1 TPPRRARAEL
11 PRRARPGRR
20 RDRGPDRSGPAG
32 RPGPDAR
39 PPGRGDRPAGGSA
52 GASGALRGGERVRSR
67 RAWRAHPAP
76 LLSRRPGSPRAGPP
90 RLDDGGDAPRAGP
103 GVRAVDLD
111 APGGARSGDALRRG
125 TGRGH
130 LRGGRAHA
138 VGGPARV
145 VISSTALLVA
155 LFVLGLVV
163 GSFLNVVI
171 ARVPHGQ
178 SIVRPGSRCPRCGHA
193 LAWYENV
200 PLLSWVVLRAR
211 CRGCGAPISARYPAV
226 ELLTALLFLAAAWAF
241 GWGWELL
248 RVLLLAGFLV
258 PLALIDLEHWIV
270 PVGITV
276 LGTAAGVLSA
286 IPLGLPVVVDA
297 LAGAAA
303 GFLVFWALE
312 RVSLLL
318 VVKVLRPPMRRL
330 RAAIA
335 RGRGEPPP
343 EPEPDP
349 TEALGAGDKWIMLLV
364 GSYLGWRP
372 LFGVLLLSALQGAVV
387 GTLLLAVQGRAGS
400 APPPPGAPAT
410 EDGWAPEATALPYGP
425 WLALAA
431 LGPAMKARVAAIAFL
446 LAVLATG
453 ITWLSFQ
460 PVMLRLVEALRIAS
474 PVGTASR

>member
-1 TPPRRARAEL
+1 
-11 PRRARPGRR
+11 
-20 RDRGPDRSGPAG
+20 
-32 RPGPDAR
+32 
-39 PPGRGDRPAGGSA
+39 
-52 GASGALRGGERVRSR
+52 
-67 RAWRAHPAP
+67 
-76 LLSRRPGSPRAGPP
+76 
-90 RLDDGGDAPRAGP
+90 
-103 GVRAVDLD
+103 
-111 APGGARSGDALRRG
+111 
-125 TGRGH
+125 
-130 LRGGRAHA
+130 
-138 VGGPARV
+138 V

-286 IPLGLPVVVDA
+286 IPLGLSVVVDA

-431 LGPAMKARVAAIAFL
+431 LEIALLGPWLAGSFPSPLVAL
-446 LAVLATG
+446 VTG
-453 ITWLSFQ
+453 Q
-460 PVMLRLVEALRIAS
+460 PWV
-474 PVGTASR
+474 PP